1 MNNSNQ
7 KINKS
12 KNDKELLP
20 GGAIQKIKT
29 EIRNWYGGL
38 SVRELVTNSALVAEI
53 EKLERLL
60 MSQVVVR

>member
-1 MNNSNQ
+1 MSNSDQKNNEC
-7 KINKS
+7 KT
-12 KNDKELLP
+12 DKEILQ

-38 SVRELVTNSALVAEI
+38 SVRELVTNSTLVAEI

-60 MSQVVVR
+60 MTQVVMR

>member
-1 MNNSNQ
+1 MSNSDQKNNEGT
-7 KINKS
+7 
-12 KNDKELLP
+12 NDKEFLP

-60 MSQVVVR
+60 MSQMVVR